1 VVVGLTVAAGL
12 ADSGSWTAFTVLK
25 ESLVI
30 VFKVLGPLEIHTER
44 RVLRPRRG
52 LQSALLTVLLA
63 EGGRLLPTD
72 SLVEELWGEQP
83 PAHVENALQAHV
95 SRLRHKLD
103 SLDPGYG
110 GRRLVSTSAGYEF
123 DVRDTELD
131 AAQFAQRLEQIR
143 NAADLPSPTAVAR
156 LRATLSLFRGPALG
170 GQVRGALSKAAASRF
185 EEQQIYALE
194 LLFDNELRCG
204 NHASIIA
211 ELYELVARHPFKE
224 RFWQQLMLA
233 LYRSER
239 QAEALRAY
247 RSLWDRLTEEL
258 GLQPSPMMARFET
271 AILHHDP
278 ALDLGPA
285 LPRLGAAALPG
296 R

>member
-1 VVVGLTVAAGL
+1 M
-12 ADSGSWTAFTVLK
+12 
-25 ESLVI
+25 I

-44 RVLRPRRG
+44 HVLRPRRG
-52 LQSALLTVLLA
+52 LQSTLLTVLLA
-63 EGGRLLPTD
+63 EARRLVSTD
-72 SLVEELWGEQP
+72 SLVEELWGEKP

-95 SRLRHKLD
+95 SRLRRKLD
-103 SLDPGYG
+103 GLDPGYG
-110 GRRLVSTSAGYEF
+110 GRRLVSSSAGYEF
-123 DVRDTELD
+123 DVRDAELD
-131 AAQFAQRLEQIR
+131 ATQFSHRLEQIR
-143 NAADLPSPTAVAR
+143 NAADLPTPTVVAR
-156 LRATLSLFRGPALG
+156 LRATLSLFRGPVLG
-170 GQVRGALSKAAASRF
+170 GQVRGALSEAAANRY
-185 EEQQIYALE
+185 EELQLYALE

-247 RSLWDRLTEEL
+247 RNLWNRLTEEL
-258 GLQPSPMMARFET
+258 GLQPSPMMSSFES

-278 ALDLGPA
+278 ALDLA
-285 LPRLGAAALPG
+285 LEPGRVLQRVGAGALPG